1 MKKQWYGCLCALIYV
16 MLSAAQSVYAGNIT
30 QHFSPS
36 ALSVFCFMIVT
47 VTTMSMG
54 LVTKKISLRMLQDNA
69 RTFFMANVTTAGLW
83 LGFFISVKYIEP
95 ALAVIIF
102 GVVGPA
108 MITLVSPFVRPQSVI
123 LNAEKYSS
131 LLYLAIFIC
140 IVYVVLDH
148 KAAMQNHSLL
158 YSMIGIFSAMLASLA
173 TASFSLYAKKL
184 FDNHLTVMQ
193 VIPFRFFMLMTI
205 AAP

>member
-54 LVTKKISLRMLQDNA
+54 LVNKKISLRILQDNA
-69 RTFFMANVTTAGLW
+69 RTFFMANITTAGLW

-108 MITLVSPFVRPQSVI
+108 MIALLAPFIRPQSVI
-123 LNAEKYSS
+123 LNSEKYSS
-131 LLYLAIFIC
+131 LLYLAIFIG
-140 IVYVVLDH
+140 IVFVIIDH
-148 KAAMQNHSLL
+148 KAAIASHTLL
-158 YSMIGIFSAMLASLA
+158 YSIIGMVSALIASLA
-173 TASFSLYAKKL
+173 T
-184 FDNHLTVMQ
+184 
-193 VIPFRFFMLMTI
+193 
-205 AAP
+205 